1 MAEHRRRQVAVI
13 GVAAADEPTTSLA
26 HEVGRLLAEAGVTLL
41 SGGLGGV
48 MEAASQGA
56 QSAGGLVVGV
66 VPGPG
71 RGSGNPYLDVEVVTN
86 IGHARNV
93 ILAHSADAMI
103 AVAGSYGTLSEIAI
117 GLKLGKP
124 VIGLGSWEIP
134 GVIQAVDATQAVA
147 LALENMGGNR
157 A

>member
-1 MAEHRRRQVAVI
+1 MAVI
-13 GVAAADEPTTSLA
+13 GVAAADENTRQLA
-26 HEVGRLLAEAGVTLL
+26 WEVGRRLAEAGAVLL
-41 SGGLGGV
+41 SGGMGGV

-56 QSAGGLVVGV
+56 HEAGGLVVGV
-66 VPGPG
+66 VPGAM
-71 RGSGNPYLDVEVVTN
+71 RGGGNPHLDVEVVTN
-86 IGHARNV
+86 MGHARNV

-124 VIGLGSWEIP
+124 VIGLGSWDIP
-134 GVIQAVDATQAVA
+134 GVMPAADAADAVR
-147 LALENMGGNR
+147 LALETLGGTR